1 VIRRILVIA
10 LVSVFSAMAAYVA
23 VAPADATASAS
34 KDGAQPTSAQ
44 SSGSVASPSDKGWIG
59 RSNEFA
65 NLLIEID
72 KKHSPESASHDGL
85 SQYDDKISIATH
97 EDDLAE
103 TSENRAVLAQLREQL
118 PKEQNKYVKQD
129 LEIMIH
135 STELGLKRHDFAEA
149 HEIPYLNASGA
160 VYQGL
165 RVLLDDQVTAE
176 RRPAAVVRLR
186 KYAGL
191 EPGYT
196 PFADQLRKLTE
207 LQLAKPNMIYPSKA
221 SVDSALSRNA
231 LYVDGIASLFK
242 QYNLQGWEEPYAKL
256 KTQLAAYDDWIKS
269 EILPKA
275 RTDFRQPP
283 ELYALGLE
291 GYGIDIPPA
300 DLAAMAHKA
309 FTEYQAEMQ
318 TIAAQIAK
326 QHGWPHSDYR
336 EVIKK
341 LKENQLVGDSILPFY
356 KERLKEIEGIIVK
369 QNLVTLPD
377 RPARIR
383 IGTPA
388 ESAQQPAPH
397 MIPPPLLNNT
407 GQQGEFVLPL
417 NMPAAAGSAKEEK
430 VDDYTFDAASWTL
443 IAHEARPGH
452 ELQFDSM
459 LEHGVS
465 LARSRY
471 AFNSTNVEGWGLY
484 AEYITKPYM
493 SLEGQ
498 LISLQ
503 FRLLRA
509 ARAYLDPELQAGKV
523 TPEQAMN
530 VLTQEGCFSVPFAN
544 QEVERYTFRAPG
556 QANSYFYGY
565 TKLLQ
570 LRKDTETAL
579 GPKFDQHKFHDFILG
594 QGLLPP
600 ELMRKA
606 VTEDFIPSAK
616 GVAR

>member
-1 VIRRILVIA
+1 V
-10 LVSVFSAMAAYVA
+10 
-23 VAPADATASAS
+23 
-34 KDGAQPTSAQ
+34 
-44 SSGSVASPSDKGWIG
+44 
-59 RSNEFA
+59 E
-65 NLLIEID
+65 
-72 KKHSPESASHDGL
+72 
-85 SQYDDKISIATH
+85 
-97 EDDLAE
+97 
-103 TSENRAVLAQLREQL
+103 
-118 PKEQNKYVKQD
+118 
-129 LEIMIH
+129 
-135 STELGLKRHDFAEA
+135 
-149 HEIPYLNASGA
+149 
-160 VYQGL
+160 
-165 RVLLDDQVTAE
+165 
-176 RRPAAVVRLR
+176 
-186 KYAGL
+186 
-191 EPGYT
+191 
-196 PFADQLRKLTE
+196 
-207 LQLAKPNMIYPSKA
+207 
-221 SVDSALSRNA
+221 SALSRNA

-242 QYNLQGWEEPYAKL
+242 QYKLQGWEEPYAKL
-256 KTQLAAYDDWIKS
+256 KTELTAYDDWIKS

-300 DLAAMAHKA
+300 DLAAIAHQA
-309 FTEYQAEMQ
+309 FTDYQAEMQ
-318 TIAAQIAK
+318 TIAGQIAK
-326 QHGWPHSDYR
+326 QHGWPSGDYR

-341 LKENQLVGDSILPFY
+341 LKENQLVGDAILPFY

-369 QNLVTLPD
+369 QNLASLPD

-383 IGTPA
+383 IGTSA

-430 VDDYTFDAASWTL
+430 VDDYTFDAAAWTL

-465 LARSRY
+465 IARSRY

-493 SLEGQ
+493 TPEGQ

-530 VLTQEGCFSVPFAN
+530 VLTKEGCFSVPFAN

-570 LRKDTETAL
+570 LRKDTEAAL
-579 GPKFDQHKFHDFILG
+579 GAKFDQHRFHDFILG

-600 ELMRKA
+600 DLMRRA
-606 VTEDFIPSAK
+606 VNEDFVPSAK
-616 GVAR
+616 GGGTGVTNP